1 MAKITDQFIRAL
13 QVPEGEPEAQEI
25 DDDLPGFGVRKQKS
39 GHVSLF
45 VKYSIRQAA
54 APQDVHV
61 GARHAA
67 RHPQGS
73 GRGAWRKPSSA
84 RMWLARPGRRSRR
97 PSEPPRRHWAN
108 SSAPISNCARRA
120 KFWKPLRPKWL
131 VEVTRY
137 LEKSWQPLH
146 GEPVDKIT
154 RQQVRARRDEI
165 VKESG
170 AVSANRALVALSGF
184 CGWAI
189 GEEHI
194 PGTNPTS
201 DTKVL
206 HENKRQRVLSEEEL
220 VWIWLCAGDDE
231 FGRIIKLLMLTGQ
244 RCREIA
250 SLNGPRFA
258 CGFV

>member
-1 MAKITDQFIRAL
+1 M
-13 QVPEGEPEAQEI
+13 
-25 DDDLPGFGVRKQKS
+25 
-39 GHVSLF
+39 
-45 VKYSIRQAA
+45 
-54 APQDVHV
+54 
-61 GARHAA
+61 
-67 RHPQGS
+67 
-73 GRGAWRKPSSA
+73 
-84 RMWLARPGRRSRR
+84 
-97 PSEPPRRHWAN
+97 
-108 SSAPISNCARRA
+108 
-120 KFWKPLRPKWL
+120 
-131 VEVTRY
+131 TRY

-201 DTKVL
+201 DIKVL
-206 HENKRQRVLSEEEL
+206 HENKRERVLSEEEL